1 MICGVVACCL
11 TCMTE
16 DLCGRLFGGLGAG
29 IDAALRRRRWGGGE
43 GRRRQGVEDAE
54 D

>member
-29 IDAALRRRRWGGGE
+29 MQPCGE
-43 GRRRQGVEDAE
+43 GDGVGGKGEGGKE
-54 D
+54 WRMLRIS